1 MTLNWTPTP
10 ADPEVFHITRVEN
23 LASIA
28 QRGLLSDSQVN
39 QAQGRPVVI
48 GNPSIK
54 QRRLTWQLNL
64 PDRPLV
70 GDFVPFYFCP
80 RSVML
85 YLVACG
91 TAGGQAGQD
100 GVVHLV
106 SRVSRLANLGQRC
119 VFTDAN
125 AATSYA
131 APCEDLRQIPG
142 VLDWSA
148 LAATD
153 WRDSAVK
160 SARQA
165 EFLVA
170 NGVPWTA
177 FEAIVVRDTSVFRHA
192 TTILAPLVHRPLVR
206 IERSWYY
213 P

>member
-1 MTLNWTPTP
+1 MNWTPNHE
-10 ADPEVFHITRVEN
+10 DPEVFHITRVEN

-28 QRGLLSDSQVN
+28 QHGLLSDSQVN
-39 QAQGRPVVI
+39 LAQGSPVVI

-85 YLVACG
+85 YLVARG
-91 TAGGQAGQD
+91 TAGGQAGQN
-100 GVVHLV
+100 GMVHLV

-125 AATSYA
+125 AAASY
-131 APCEDLRQIPG
+131 
-142 VLDWSA
+142 
-148 LAATD
+148 
-153 WRDSAVK
+153 
-160 SARQA
+160 
-165 EFLVA
+165 
-170 NGVPWTA
+170 
-177 FEAIVVRDTSVFRHA
+177 HA
-192 TTILAPLVHRPLVR
+192 MRILAPLVHPPLVR